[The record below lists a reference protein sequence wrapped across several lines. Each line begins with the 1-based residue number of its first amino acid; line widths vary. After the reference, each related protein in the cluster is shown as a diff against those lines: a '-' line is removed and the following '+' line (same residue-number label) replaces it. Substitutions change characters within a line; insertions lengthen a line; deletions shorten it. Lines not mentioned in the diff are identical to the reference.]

1 MLISP
6 HMILTKTS
14 YYNAPDC
21 VVFQSIMDFI
31 LCTSPEDGGLEGV
44 EYEDLVI

>member
-1 MLISP
+1 MFIYP

-21 VVFQSIMDFI
+21 VTIQSITGSI
-31 LCTSPEDGGLEGV
+31 ICTSPELGENEGID
-44 EYEDLVI
+44 YEDLVI